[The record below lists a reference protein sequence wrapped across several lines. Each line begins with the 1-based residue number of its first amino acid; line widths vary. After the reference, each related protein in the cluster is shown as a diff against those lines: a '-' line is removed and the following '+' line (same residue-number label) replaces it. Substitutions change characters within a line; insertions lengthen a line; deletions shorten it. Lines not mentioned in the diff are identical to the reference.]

1 MRMRK
6 IRIGILADGG
16 DAGGGRRHILTL
28 CEKLPS
34 DCVSVSFFSLG
45 EGALSHSV
53 EKLSTIQKTTYQLR
67 SKMDP
72 ALPSI
77 IRKWVQDQNIDIL
90 HTHGLKANMYGRIAL
105 RKTSIPIVTTYHS
118 NPLYDYSSRFLGI
131 VFSLIDQWTLPLS
144 FLYIAVSYEVATQ
157 LIRRGVSRER
167 IHIVKNGV
175 PTESAMEAPVSP
187 SRKQEY
193 RSRLHIPSHAKVI
206 GSLGR
211 LVPVKGYD
219 ETIRIFAAVKKSF
232 EKMCSDPLYLLLI
245 GGGEQEQSLKRLCKQ
260 LEIENHVR
268 FVGFQQHP
276 QPYILATD
284 VMFFTPRSEALGIAI
299 LESMNAG
306 VPVVAKKVGGIREL
320 IINDYNGSIYESH
333 QLLSKALIDVMQ
345 SKEKQNAFIKNGHKM
360 IQQYFSNNTMIEKT
374 EAIYR
379 MILKDSIPI
388 YSISVNGKPKGQI
401 LSELTSSMQES
412 SECTHIVTLNIEML
426 AEASREKDVFE
437 AIRNADIVL
446 PDGMS
451 IVSLAKIQQSCF
463 LNRIPGIEFSTD
475 LLQIAHQNHWKV
487 YFLGG
492 KKSILSSLKQFV
504 TTNYPHITIAGIQDG
519 YFAPEKESPIV
530 QDIQKA
536 QPDILFVALGM
547 GKQEL
552 FIARWKHQLSCKIAI
567 GVGGSFDVWSGQS
580 KRSPAWWIDHKLEW
594 LYRAL
599 QEPKQRFLRIAN
611 TLPFYLT
618 QRHIK
623 HAQKRIVLSGYYG
636 FGNIGDEAILRT
648 LMRDLSLLK
657 KKGYPLDISVLSANP
672 YSTSTLTDAFAIERF
687 SLVSVVEEI
696 LRCDALI
703 SGGGGLIQDI
713 TSFKSPLYYLGII
726 QIARLF
732 RKPVFIYANG
742 IGPLHN
748 GINRFLCK
756 VVLNQCT
763 AITLRDE
770 ASQKLVS
777 QIGVRPSLV
786 TVTVDP
792 IFSLNPEKTH
802 NIDSYPHHENFVAIC
817 FGPNQYTNSRLD
829 DIATFLDHVGETTKL
844 PLVFTP
850 FYPDY
855 DKKFS
860 TWLQQKMKY
869 PTHLI
874 DTFNTP
880 EDMLSLLRRCQFG
893 IGMRLHFM
901 ILLSLLKKPILPF
914 IYDPKVR
921 TFAQILHLDPIL
933 TNKDDTVI
941 MINAFQRFYQPS
953 SYEIPYKEEVVIL
966 QKKNQDNFMALENFI
981 KTV

>member
-1 MRMRK
+1 MRK

-28 CEKLPS
+28 CEQMPS
-34 DCVSVSFFSLG
+34 DCVTVSFFSLG

-53 EKLSTIQKTTYQLR
+53 EKLTTIQKTTYPLR
-67 SKMDP
+67 SKMDLS
-72 ALPSI
+72 LPSI
-77 IRKWVQDQNIDIL
+77 IRRWVKDHNIDIL

-105 RKTSIPIVTTYHS
+105 LKSSIPIVTTYHS
-118 NPLYDYSSRFLGI
+118 NPLYDYSSRVLGI
-131 VFSLIDQWTLPLS
+131 VFSIIDQWTLHVS
-144 FLYIAVSYEVATQ
+144 TQYIAVSYEVATQ

-175 PTESAMEAPVSP
+175 PLHNKIEPADAATQ
-187 SRKQEY
+187 KQEL
-193 RSRLHIPSHAKVI
+193 RKTLQIPPHACVV

-211 LVPVKGYD
+211 LVRVKGYD
-219 ETIRIFAAVKKSF
+219 ETLRVFAFLKKHY
-232 EKMCSDPLYLLLI
+232 EKVHTTPVHLLLI
-245 GGGEQEQSLKRLCKQ
+245 GGGELEARLKKRCKDLGIEQSV
-260 LEIENHVR
+260 H

-276 QPYILATD
+276 QPYIVASD
-284 VMFFTPRSEALGIAI
+284 VMLFTPKSEALGIAI

-320 IINDYNGSIYESH
+320 IINEYNGSIYSSIP
-333 QLLSKALIDVMQ
+333 LLSKAVISLLE

-360 IQQYFSNNTMIEKT
+360 IQQYFSNDTMIDKT
-374 EAIYR
+374 EHVYR
-379 MILKDSIPI
+379 DILKDSVPI
-388 YSISVNGKPKGQI
+388 SSISVSGKPKDQI
-401 LSELTSSMQES
+401 LSELSQSIES
-412 SECTHIVTLNIEML
+412 TPHCKHVVTLNIEML
-426 AEASREKDVFE
+426 AKASREKKVWE
-437 AIRNADIVL
+437 AIQQADLVL

-451 IVSLAKIQQSCF
+451 IVALAKIQQSCF
-463 LNRIPGIEFSTD
+463 LERIPGIEFSTD
-475 LLQIAHQNHWKV
+475 LLQIAHQKNWKV
-487 YFLGG
+487 FFVGG
-492 KKSILSSLKQFV
+492 KKDILPSLQTFV
-504 TTNYPHITIAGIQDG
+504 QRQYPGITIAGMHNG
-519 YFAPEKESPIV
+519 YFQSHEESSLV
-530 QDIQKA
+530 QEIQKT
-536 QPDILFVALGM
+536 QPDILLVALGM
-547 GKQEL
+547 GKQEC
-552 FIARWKHQLSCKIAI
+552 FIARWKDQLPCKIAI

-580 KRSPAWWIDHKLEW
+580 KRSPQWWIDHKLEW

-599 QEPKQRFLRIAN
+599 KEPKQRFTRILS
-611 TLPFYLT
+611 TVPFYL
-618 QRHIK
+618 QQHQVRFS
-623 HAQKRIVLSGYYG
+623 QKKIVLSGYYG

-687 SLVSVVEEI
+687 SFFSVLEEI
-696 LRCDALI
+696 FRCDALI

-726 QIARLF
+726 QIARFF

-742 IGPLHN
+742 IGPLHHAV
-748 GINRFLCK
+748 NRFLCK
-756 VVLNQCT
+756 IVFNQCT

-770 ASQKLVS
+770 ASRQLVD
-777 QIGVRPSLV
+777 QIGVRPSIV

-792 IFSLNPEKTH
+792 IFSLRPEH
-802 NIDSYPHHENFVAIC
+802 AFNIDSYPHHDNFIAIC
-817 FGPNQYTNSRLD
+817 FGPNPQTNSKIE
-829 DIATFLDHVGETTKL
+829 DIATFLDDVGNTTKL

-860 TWLQQKMKY
+860 ILLQQKMKY
-869 PTHLI
+869 PSHLI

-914 IYDPKVR
+914 IYDPKVK
-921 TFAQILHLDPIL
+921 TFAHILHLTPVL
-933 TNKDDTVI
+933 TKNDNIVTMK
-941 MINAFQRFYQPS
+941 NAFHRFYQPN
-953 SYEIPYKEEVVIL
+953 SYKIPYTEEVVVL
-966 QKKNQDNFMALENFI
+966 QKRNLDNFIALESFVKN
-981 KTV
+981 V